1 MIAEGLEFRGN
12 VVFIE
17 IGHFAVIIALVL
29 SVVGIVS
36 PLLGL
41 KTRNPIWVRIARQA
55 ITINFFLLSIGI
67 VSLIYSYLTHD
78 YSVQYVAATSNSK
91 LPIFYK
97 VAGLWGG
104 HEGSLLLWVWILTT
118 FCMIAAWLHWKTQ
131 PAIMPYLLA
140 VESLVMFGFLTL
152 IVFLSSPF
160 ERLFPAPMDGKDL
173 NPLLQ
178 DPAMVV
184 HPPMLYLG
192 YVGFSIPFAFAMAAL
207 FSGRLGEEW
216 VKVTQRWTLFAWM
229 CLTTGVLMGGYWAY
243 YELGWGGYWGWDP
256 VENAS
261 FMPWLVG
268 TAFLHS
274 VMVQEKRKMFKVW
287 NLFLIILTFSLSLI
301 GTFLVRSG
309 ILSSVHTFATD
320 PGRGLYILIFLTV
333 MLTLGFGTLI
343 LRSGK
348 LKSQI
353 EMDSIVSRESAFLFN
368 TLFFIDAAL
377 TVVLGTL
384 YPLLVETLKF
394 QKVTVGPPYYNS
406 VFMPVAMGLILLMG
420 IGPYI
425 PWRKA
430 SPENLRKTFL
440 VPALLALGGGVVFA
454 WMGIRSLYALV
465 GLTIVCF
472 VAAVIFLDF
481 AKISAFWAR
490 RDGINVLNG
499 FYRAFTHNQR
509 RYAGIITHIGVLVM
523 VVGIIASTIYQT
535 ERAVFMHPGDELQLK
550 AYTLKF
556 MGTHEVQGPN
566 WVAQEG
572 IFNVFRGERFIT
584 QMRPQKRIYTVSQT
598 PTTESAIYTVNMGH
612 LFLTMPE
619 TSPDGVTVRG
629 LINPLILWVWYGGG
643 IMGFG
648 VVLNVFRPRRREAPM
663 PSPVAISP
671 GLEGDR
677 AEVRRPA
684 LPVTDRGD
692 AALNL
697 PPPRRK
703 EA

>member
-1 MIAEGLEFRGN
+1 M
-12 VVFIE
+12 FIE
-17 IGHFAVIIALVL
+17 IGHFAVITALVL
-29 SVVGIVS
+29 SVVGMVS
-36 PLLGL
+36 PVLGL
-41 KTRNPIWVRIARQA
+41 KTRNPVWVRIARQA

-67 VSLIYSYLTHD
+67 ASLIYSYLTHD

-97 VAGLWGG
+97 VAGVWGG
-104 HEGSLLLWVWILTT
+104 HEGSLLLWVWILST
-118 FCMIAAWLHWKTQ
+118 FCTIAAWLHWKTQ

-140 VESLVMFGFLTL
+140 VESLIMFGFLTL

-160 ERLFPAPMDGKDL
+160 ERLFPAPLDGKDL

-184 HPPMLYLG
+184 HPPMLYMG

-274 VMVQEKRKMFKVW
+274 VMVQEKRRMFKVW

-309 ILSSVHTFATD
+309 VLSSVHTFATD
-320 PGRGLYILIFLTV
+320 PGRGLYILVFLAI
-333 MLTLGFGTLI
+333 MLTLGFGSLI

-353 EMDSIVSRESAFLFN
+353 EMDSIISKESAFLFN
-368 TLFFIDAAL
+368 NLFFLIAAI
-377 TVVLGTL
+377 TVFLGTL
-384 YPLLVETLKF
+384 YPLLVETLQF

-406 VFMPVAMGLILLMG
+406 VFMPVALGLILLMG

-425 PWRKA
+425 PWRQA
-430 SPENLRKTFL
+430 SPENLRRTFL
-440 VPALLALGGGVVFA
+440 IPAIIGIGSAVSLAF
-454 WMGIRSLYALV
+454 MGIRSLYALAGMAV
-465 GLTIVCF
+465 VFF
-472 VAAVIFLDF
+472 VLSVILLDI
-481 AKISAFWAR
+481 AKISSLWAR
-490 RDGINVLNG
+490 RDQSNYLVG
-499 FYRAFTHNQR
+499 FYRAFTMNQR
-509 RYAGIITHIGVLVM
+509 RYAGIITHLGVLVL

-535 ERAVFMHPGDELQLK
+535 ERVVLMQPGDDLQIK

-556 MGTHEVQGPN
+556 MGAQEVQGPN

-572 IFNVFRGERFIT
+572 VFNVYQGSRFIT

-598 PTTESAIYTVNMGH
+598 PTTESAIYTINMGH

-619 TSPDGVTVRG
+619 ISPEGARVRA

-643 IMGFG
+643 IMGLG
-648 VVLNVFRPRRREAPM
+648 VVLNVFRLRRKEVTVSSTATL
-663 PSPVAISP
+663 SP
-671 GLEGDR
+671 G
-677 AEVRRPA
+677 PA
-684 LPVTDRGD
+684 SGLADETVAPHGSPHRDV
-692 AALNL
+692 ALNL